1 MALPTTVSF
10 NSLIVALGNG
20 MTPEVFAAPAGFT
33 DKSYKTKIDT
43 GSTDVPDAT
52 NADLPMWQEI
62 EAKTISAE
70 VTGSGV
76 LAMADLPMWRTWYL
90 SGAPKN
96 VQITFP
102 GNAAAGGGTD
112 EFAAVLTNFEI
123 TAKKGEKCAI
133 SVTIEST
140 GAIVFTAASS

>member
-1 MALPTTVSF
+1 MLPTTVSF
-10 NSLIVALGNG
+10 NSLTVALGNAA
-20 MTPEVFAAPAGFT
+20 TPEVFSAPAGVT
-33 DKSYKTKIDT
+33 DKSYKIKIAT

-70 VTGSGV
+70 LTGSGV
-76 LAMADLPMWRTWYL
+76 LAMADLAMWRAWYL
-90 SGAPKN
+90 SGTPKN

-102 GNAAAGGGTD
+102 GNAAAGGGID
-112 EFAAVLTNFEI
+112 QFAAICTDFEV

-140 GAIVFTAASS
+140 GATPHTPAAA

>member
-1 MALPTTVSF
+1 MALPNTVSF
-10 NSLIVALGNG
+10 NSLTVALGNG
-20 MTPEVFAAPAGFT
+20 ATPEVFVAPAGFT
-33 DKSYKTKIDT
+33 DKSYKIKIAT

-52 NADLPMWQEI
+52 DADLPMWQEI

-70 VTGSGV
+70 LTGSGV
-76 LAMADLPMWRTWYL
+76 LAMADLTMWRTWYL
-90 SGAPKN
+90 SGTPKN

-102 GNAAAGGGTD
+102 GNLAAGGGVD
-112 EFAAVLTNFEI
+112 QFAAICTDFEV

-140 GAIVFTAASS
+140 GAITNTPAAA